1 MQRDGF
7 TIVPTKMY
15 FKKGKAKIEL
25 AVAKGKKQFD
35 KRATKKIEIGIVI
48 KPDTLEKPVK
58 VVYLG
63 IGSNIGNRI
72 THIEKA
78 KSLLLE
84 NNISFNAISSYYE
97 TPSWPNPKNPKFIN
111 IVLKVSCIQNPNELI
126 SLCKNIE
133 VKLGRKKSYKNAP
146 RECDIDI
153 IDFKG
158 FVLKDRLNLPH
169 KMMHKRNFVLF
180 PLFEIE
186 KNWVHPILKSN
197 IKNLIL
203 SLPNNEISSIKQ
215 I

>member
-1 MQRDGF
+1 VTR
-7 TIVPTKMY
+7 
-15 FKKGKAKIEL
+15 L
-25 AVAKGKKQFD
+25 
-35 KRATKKIEIGIVI
+35 
-48 KPDTLEKPVK
+48 DTLEKQAK
-58 VVYLG
+58 DIFLG

-72 THIEKA
+72 NHIESA

-84 NNISFNAISSYYE
+84 NNINLISISSYYE

-111 IVLKVSCIQNPNELI
+111 IVLKVRCTLDAKRLL

-133 VKLGRKKSYKNAP
+133 LKLGRKKSPKNSP

-153 IDFKG
+153 IDFNG
-158 FVLKDRLNLPH
+158 SVQKDTIYLPH

-186 KNWVHPILKSN
+186 KNWVHPLLKKD
-197 IKNLIL
+197 IKDLIL
-203 SLPNNEISSIKQ
+203 SLSNKEIRSIKQ